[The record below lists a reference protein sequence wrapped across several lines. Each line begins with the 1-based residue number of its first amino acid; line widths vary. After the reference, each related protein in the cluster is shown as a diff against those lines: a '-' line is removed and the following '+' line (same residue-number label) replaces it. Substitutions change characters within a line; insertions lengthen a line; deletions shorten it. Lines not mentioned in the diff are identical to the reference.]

1 MQSWIIVPLEFYQIY
16 KYMYYYKQLVK
27 KHIDTGVK
35 DGHIFKTEFNFL
47 YQNTC

>member
-16 KYMYYYKQLVK
+16 KYMYYL
-27 KHIDTGVK
+27 IDTGVK

-47 YQNTC
+47 YQNPC